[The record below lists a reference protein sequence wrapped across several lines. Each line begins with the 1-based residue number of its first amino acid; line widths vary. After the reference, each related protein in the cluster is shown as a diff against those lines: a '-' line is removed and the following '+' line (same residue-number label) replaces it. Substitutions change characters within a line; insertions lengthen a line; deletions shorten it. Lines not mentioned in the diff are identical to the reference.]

1 MRKPKCSP
9 KRFLILALLAFA
21 VAVAMLSAPST
32 SSAPVQVQAQDLT
45 LAWLNAQA
53 TIRQG
58 EIIATAQEQRRQ
70 VLAATA
76 QRQQELNALHD
87 TQTRTA
93 LEITQSAA
101 TALYWGGQTQTPI
114 AQTAIAGQAT
124 ATWQVQATATGYAD
138 ATGTTQ
144 ATQTQV
150 AGTAQATQTRIA
162 ATRTATA
169 ELAQARQTATMAAI
183 LQKGEQDRIAAENR
197 QRLMSQARQAVY
209 ILSGFILL
217 AMGAALVVLV
227 WRMILRPKPVQVV
240 EIVKEPEERPL
251 TPKEIAEIEVPPP
264 IVVNDETLAQQIFEN
279 LRASGAL

>member
-1 MRKPKCSP
+1 MRKHKFSP
-9 KRFLILALLAFA
+9 KRFSILVFLAFV
-21 VAVAMLSAPST
+21 VAVAMLSVPST

-45 LAWLNAQA
+45 LSWLNAQA

-58 EIIATAQEQRRQ
+58 EILATAQEQRRQ
-70 VLAATA
+70 ALAATA

-87 TQTRTA
+87 AQTRTA
-93 LEITQSAA
+93 LEMTQSAA

-144 ATQTQV
+144 ATQTQ
-150 AGTAQATQTRIA
+150 IA

-169 ELAQARQTATMAAI
+169 ELAQVRQTATMAAI
-183 LQKGEQDRIAAENR
+183 LQKGEQDRLAAENR
-197 QRLMSQARQAVY
+197 QRLISQARQAVY
-209 ILSGFILL
+209 VLGGFILP

-227 WRMILRPKPVQVV
+227 WRMIFCPKPVQVV
-240 EIVKEPEERPL
+240 EIVKEPEERAL
-251 TPKEIAEIEVPPP
+251 TPEEIAEIEVPPP
-264 IVVNDETLAQQIFEN
+264 IVINDETLARQIFEN